1 VIDWTAGEEMSIVGV
16 EFAAEDVV
24 TAEDGITGPSVII
37 WTADE
42 KLSIFDKGQS
52 AKYEII
58 AEEN

>member
-1 VIDWTAGEEMSIVGV
+1 MSIFEV

-37 WTADE
+37 WTADGE
-42 KLSIFDKGQS
+42 LSIFDEGQS